1 MVPFYLFLGMVL
13 ISFSIG
19 IMLGH
24 AAGYGRRGDVERR
37 RAARAMASGPK
48 YQRVGAPE

>member
-1 MVPFYLFLGMVL
+1 MVPFHLFLGVVV
-13 ISFSIG
+13 IAFAIG

-37 RAARAMASGPK
+37 RAARAMASGPN
-48 YQRVGAPE
+48 YQRVGTPE